1 MEMSKMKVALLTK
14 ANSWHAP
21 LWLEYLVGKGHRVS
35 YIGIPPGGEAQIP
48 KGVEYFEINLRSS
61 NKLIQTIE
69 TIFKVRRLTR
79 EMEIDI
85 IHILGMRYAFCL
97 PFVKSKKKVIESCGC
112 DILNWP
118 KKYFVIRFVY
128 KFLYKFVDGVIQDYK
143 LIQELAIKYGAP
155 TKHNEVIEF
164 GIDFDIFNLN
174 IETQI
179 ARKRLNIEDE
189 KMVFSPRGLEKV
201 YSIDTII
208 KSILIVRRTFP
219 NVRYVFCNH
228 LGNSGRE
235 YKQLARELQVNEN
248 IIFTGF
254 LDNKKDMPCF
264 YASADVVVSVPLS
277 DSCPRSVC
285 EAMAC
290 GTPVIISELPWY
302 HNKFRKNHDLITIPV
317 EDEEALAKAILL
329 ILVDEKIIDLQS
341 AYNKV
346 KQNMDMNILSHK
358 MEIFYCKLLSG
369 NTQ

>member
-1 MEMSKMKVALLTK
+1 MKIALLTK
-14 ANSWHAP
+14 ADYWHAP
-21 LWLEYLVGKGHRVS
+21 VWLEYFVRKGYTIY
-35 YIGIPPGGEAQIP
+35 YIGIPPGGEAEIP
-48 KGVEYFEINLRSS
+48 NGVEYLKINLRFS
-61 NKLIQTIE
+61 NKLMQTIE
-69 TIFKVRRLTR
+69 TIFKVRWLTR
-79 EMEIDI
+79 KMEIDI

-97 PFVKSKKKVIESCGC
+97 PFVKSKKKIIESCGC

-118 KKYFVIRFVY
+118 EKYFAIRFAY

-164 GIDFDIFNLN
+164 GIDFDVFNLN

-179 ARKRLNIEDE
+179 ARKRLNIENE
-189 KMVFSPRGLEKV
+189 KMVFSPRGFDEV

-208 KSILIVRRTFP
+208 KSIPIVRKTFP

-228 LGNSGRE
+228 LGNSGSE
-235 YKQLARELQVNEN
+235 YKQLAEELQVREN

-254 LDNKKDMPCF
+254 LDNEKDMPYF

-277 DSCPRSVC
+277 DSYPRSVC

-290 GTPVIISELPWY
+290 GTHVIISDLPWY
-302 HNKFRKNHDLITIPV
+302 HGKFKKNQDLITIPV
-317 EDEEALAKAILL
+317 KDEKALAKAILL
-329 ILVDEKIIDLQS
+329 VLEGEEIIDIQS

-346 KQNMDMNILSHK
+346 KQNMDTNILSEK
-358 MEIFYCKLLSG
+358 MERFYCKLFSD
-369 NTQ
+369 NIQ

>member
-1 MEMSKMKVALLTK
+1 MKIALLTK

-21 LWLEYLVGKGHRVS
+21 LWLEYLVRKGHKVY
-35 YIGIPPGGEAQIP
+35 YIGIPPGGEARIP
-48 KGVEYFEINLRSS
+48 KGVEYLNINLRFS
-61 NKLIQTIE
+61 NKLMQTIE

-79 EMEIDI
+79 EIEIDI

-118 KKYFVIRFVY
+118 REYFAIRFVY
-128 KFLYKFVDGVIQDYK
+128 KFLYNFVDGVIQDYK

-174 IETQI
+174 IKKQI
-179 ARKRLNIEDE
+179 ARKKVNIEDE
-189 KMVFSPRGLEKV
+189 KMVFSPRGFEKV
-201 YSIDTII
+201 YSIETII
-208 KSILIVRRTFP
+208 KSILIVRKTFP

-235 YKQLARELQVNEN
+235 FRQLASELQVREN
-248 IIFTGF
+248 VIFTGF
-254 LDNKKDMPCF
+254 LDNEKDMPYF

-277 DSCPRSVC
+277 DSCPRTVC

-302 HNKFRKNHDLITIPV
+302 QDKFKNNQDLITVPV
-317 EDEEALAKAILL
+317 KDEEALAKAILL
-329 ILVDEKIIDLQS
+329 ILEGEKIIDLQS

-346 KQNMDMNILSHK
+346 KQNMDKNILSQR
-358 MEIFYCKLLSG
+358 MERFYCQLLSD
-369 NTQ
+369 NSQ